1 MRLLPNEEPQ
11 ILASGTSGSLE
22 DVVSTLTVIPI
33 VLFMIC
39 GLFSGTFIVALLFRR
54 IAIALAVAGPLVFS
68 AIWIWRA
75 WVVFP
80 KKNIDVG
87 DVGFGFPLNFVL
99 SHLGPRRCFPHTL

>member
-68 AIWIWRA
+68 AIWIWRG
-75 WVVFP
+75 WEVFRN
-80 KKNIDVG
+80 KKIALGGFALGFKLTFLGLARGTVG
-87 DVGFGFPLNFVL
+87 
-99 SHLGPRRCFPHTL
+99 